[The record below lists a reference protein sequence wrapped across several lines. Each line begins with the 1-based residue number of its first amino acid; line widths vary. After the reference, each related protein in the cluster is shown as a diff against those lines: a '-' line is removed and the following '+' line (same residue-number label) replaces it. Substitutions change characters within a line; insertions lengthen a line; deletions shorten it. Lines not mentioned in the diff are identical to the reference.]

1 MRVVHQFAPPM
12 SAMIASVPGVT
23 SADHMP
29 LERRWDLPVDADVV
43 FVLHG
48 EGDNRDVGGI
58 PRPAGWPGSEG
69 TAQNAGIGATS
80 VAEATTSN
88 IGLLDRLLIHP
99 HGDGYHVA
107 HHLWPRIPHHQ
118 LPAFHREAVLSAS
131 AGLGVCAVAHQ
142 FLHFRR

>member
-58 PRPAGWPGSEG
+58 PRPAGWPQAAARSP
-69 TAQNAGIGATS
+69 S
-80 VAEATTSN
+80 VCTPPM
-88 IGLLDRLLIHP
+88 R
-99 HGDGYHVA
+99 
-107 HHLWPRIPHHQ
+107 
-118 LPAFHREAVLSAS
+118 
-131 AGLGVCAVAHQ
+131 
-142 FLHFRR
+142 